1 MMIGRVQPVQGGA
14 DPGLIRPAQRGNG
27 GLTQAITCQRLC
39 VKRQYR
45 GGRFT
50 GVQQPFAEHRP
61 DPPGRGQ
68 RQPRPERAGFIHA
81 TQQASGRASARSA
94 PDV

>member
-1 MMIGRVQPVQGGA
+1 MMIGRGQPVQGGA
-14 DPGLIRPAQRGNG
+14 DPGLIRSAQRGNG
-27 GLTQAITCQRLC
+27 GLTQAKTCQRLC

-61 DPPGRGQ
+61 DPPSRGQ
-68 RQPRPERAGFIHA
+68 RQPRPERAVVIRA
-81 TQQASGRASARSA
+81 AQQEPGRALATSAL
-94 PDV
+94 DV

>member
-1 MMIGRVQPVQGGA
+1 MMIGRGQPVQSGA
-14 DPGLIRPAQRGNG
+14 DTGLVRLAQRGNG
-27 GLTQAITCQRLC
+27 GLTQAITGQRLC

-45 GGRFT
+45 GRRFT

-68 RQPRPERAGFIHA
+68 RQPRPEPAVFIHA
-81 TQQASGRASARSA
+81 AQQEPGRALATSA